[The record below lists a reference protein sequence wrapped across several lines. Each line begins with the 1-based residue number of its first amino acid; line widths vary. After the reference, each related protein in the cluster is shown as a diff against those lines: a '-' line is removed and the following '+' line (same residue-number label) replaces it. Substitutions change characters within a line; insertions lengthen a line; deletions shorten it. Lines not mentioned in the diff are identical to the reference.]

1 MLSNIVILQHRIFY
15 KGVCMQSNAALEYDY
30 SVAKLFTYTTIL
42 FGFLGMLIGTLIA
55 AQLAFPELNYLLG
68 EYGTFSRLRPLHTN
82 IVIFGFTLSGIWA
95 TFYYVGQRVL
105 KVSMAES
112 KFLMFMSKL
121 HFWLYFVG
129 ALLAVITLL
138 LGVTTAKEYAQFEW
152 PIDIVIVLIWV
163 IWGIT
168 MFGLIGIRREKALYI
183 SMWYYIACFLGI
195 AMLYLFNNMEVPTY
209 FAAGGLGNIL
219 HSVSMYAG
227 TNDALVQ
234 WWYGHNA
241 VAFGFTVPIVAMVY
255 YFLPKESGQAV
266 YSYKL
271 SLLSFWGLM
280 FVYLWAGSHHLLWST
295 VPDWMQTMG
304 SVFSV
309 VLILPSWGSAI
320 NMLLTMKGEWN
331 QLTENPLIKFMV
343 LASTFYMLST
353 LEGPIQAIKSV
364 NAIAHFTDWIPG
376 HVHDGVLGWVVFMIM
391 AALFHMAPRM
401 FKREIYSKSLME
413 AQFWLQT
420 TAVVLYFTSMW
431 IAGITQGM
439 MWRAVDEYGNLMYS
453 FIDTV
458 TVLHPYYAIRAL
470 SGVLYLVGFLMFAY
484 NMYKTMTSS
493 RELTEEPQFR
503 TPMA

>member
-1 MLSNIVILQHRIFY
+1 
-15 KGVCMQSNAALEYDY
+15 MQSNAALEYDY
-30 SVAKLFTYTTIL
+30 SVAKLYMWTAVIFGIVGMTI
-42 FGFLGMLIGTLIA
+42 GVLIA
-55 AQLAFPELNYLLG
+55 SQLAFPDLNYLLG

-82 IVIFGFTLSGIWA
+82 VVIYGFTVSGIFA
-95 TFYYVGQRVL
+95 SFYYSAQRVL
-105 KVSMAES
+105 KVSMGES
-112 KFLMFMSKL
+112 K
-121 HFWLYFVG
+121 
-129 ALLAVITLL
+129 LL
-138 LGVTTAKEYAQFEW
+138 LFLGKLQFLLYLIAATGLVVSLGMGITASKEYAQMEW
-152 PIDIVIVLIWV
+152 PLDLLIVVIWV
-163 IWGIT
+163 IWGIV
-168 MFGLIGIRREKALYI
+168 MFGLIGMRREKTLYI
-183 SMWYYIACFLGI
+183 SMWYYIACFLGV
-195 AMLYLFNNMEVPTY
+195 AMLYLFNNAEVPTI
-209 FAAGGLGNIL
+209 FFSGGVGAWY

-234 WWYGHNA
+234 WWWGHNA
-241 VAFGFTVPIVAMVY
+241 VAFVFTVPIIAIIY

-271 SLLSFWGLM
+271 SLAAFWGLM

-353 LEGPIQAIKSV
+353 LEGPIQAVKSV

-376 HVHDGVLGWVVFMIM
+376 HVHDGVLGWVAFMIF
-391 AALFHMAPRM
+391 AALMHMAPRV
-401 FKREIYSKSLME
+401 FKREIYSKSLLE
-413 AQFWLQT
+413 SQFWIQT
-420 TAVVLYFTSMW
+420 IGVVLYFTSMW

-439 MWRAVDEYGNLMYS
+439 MWRAVDEYGNLVYS

-458 TVLHPYYAIRAL
+458 SVLHPYYAIRAL
-470 SGVLYLVGFLMFAY
+470 GGLLYLIGVFMFAY
-484 NMYKTMTSS
+484 NFFKTATAG
-493 RELTEEPQFR
+493 RRLEQEPR
-503 TPMA
+503 YRSPMA

>member
-1 MLSNIVILQHRIFY
+1 
-15 KGVCMQSNAALEYDY
+15 MQANAALEYDY
-30 SVAKLFTYTTIL
+30 SLAKKFTFLTIL
-42 FGFLGMLIGTLIA
+42 FGFLGMLVGTLIA
-55 AQLAFPELNYLLG
+55 AQMAFPELNYLLG
-68 EYGTFSRLRPLHTN
+68 EYGTFSRLRPVHTN
-82 IVIFGFTLSGIWA
+82 TVVFGFTVSAVFA
-95 TFYYVGQRVL
+95 TWFYLGQRVL

-112 KFLMFMSKL
+112 KFLMVVGNIQ
-121 HFWLYFVG
+121 FWLYFIG
-129 ALLAVITLL
+129 ALAATVSLL
-138 LGVTTAKEYAQFEW
+138 LGYSTSKEYAQYEW
-152 PIDIVIVLIWV
+152 PFDIVVVLVWV
-163 IWGIT
+163 LWGVN
-168 MFGLIGIRREKALYI
+168 MMGLIGIRREKALYI
-183 SMWYYIACFLGI
+183 SVWYYLACFLGI
-195 AMLYLFNNMEVPTY
+195 AMLYLFNNMEIPTY
-209 FAAGGLGNIL
+209 FTSGGLGDPL

-241 VAFGFTVPIVAMVY
+241 VAFGFTVPIVGMIY
-255 YFLPKESGQAV
+255 YFLPKESGQAI

-304 SVFSV
+304 SAFSV

-353 LEGPIQAIKSV
+353 IEGPIQAIRSV

-376 HVHDGVLGWVVFMIM
+376 HVHDGVLGWVVFMVM
-391 AALFHMAPRM
+391 AAIFHMAPRM
-401 FKREIYSKSLME
+401 FKREIYSKKLME

-420 TAVVLYFTSMW
+420 TAVVLYFTSLW

-458 TVLHPYYAIRAL
+458 TVLHPYYVIRTIA
-470 SGVLYLVGFLMFAY
+470 GVMYLTGFIMFAY
-484 NMYKTMTSS
+484 NIYKTWTAG
-493 RELTEEPQFR
+493 RELSEEPQFR
-503 TPMA
+503 SPMA

>member
-1 MLSNIVILQHRIFY
+1 
-15 KGVCMQSNAALEYDY
+15 MQSNAALEYDY
-30 SVAKLFTYTTIL
+30 SIAKLFTYTTIL
-42 FGFLGMLIGTLIA
+42 FGFLGMLVGTIIA
-55 AQLAFPELNYLLG
+55 AQMAFPELNYLLG
-68 EYGTFSRLRPLHTN
+68 EYGTFSRLRPIHTN
-82 IVIFGFTLSGIWA
+82 VVVFGFTVSAIFA
-95 TFYYVGQRVL
+95 TWYYIGQRVL

-112 KFLMFMSKL
+112 KFLMVISTI

-129 ALLAVITLL
+129 ALLATITLL
-138 LGVTTAKEYAQFEW
+138 LGISSGKEYAQFEW
-152 PIDIVIVLIWV
+152 FIDLVIVVIWV
-163 IWGIT
+163 LWGLS
-168 MFGLIGIRREKALYI
+168 MMGLIGIRREKALYI
-183 SMWYYIACFLGI
+183 SVWYYLACFLGI
-195 AMLYLFNNMEVPTY
+195 AMLYLFNNMAIPTY
-209 FAAGGLGNIL
+209 FATEGLGTWTN
-219 HSVSMYAG
+219 SVSMYAG

-241 VAFGFTVPIVAMVY
+241 VAFGFTVPIVGMIY
-255 YFLPKESGQAV
+255 YFLPKESGQAI

-304 SVFSV
+304 SAFSV

-331 QLTENPLIKFMV
+331 QLTDNPLIKFMV

-353 LEGPIQAIKSV
+353 IEGPIQAIKSV

-376 HVHDGVLGWVVFMIM
+376 HVHDGVLGWVVFMVM
-391 AALFHMAPRM
+391 ASLFHMAPRM
-401 FKREIYSKSLME
+401 FKKEIYSRKLME
-413 AQFWLQT
+413 TQFWLQT

-458 TVLHPYYAIRAL
+458 NVLHPYYVIRTVA
-470 SGVLYLVGFLMFAY
+470 GVMYLTGFIMFAY
-484 NMYKTMTSS
+484 NMIKTMTSS
-493 RELTEEPQFR
+493 KVLTEEPQFR

>member
-1 MLSNIVILQHRIFY
+1 
-15 KGVCMQSNAALEYDY
+15 MQSHAALEYDY
-30 SVAKLFTYTTIL
+30 SLAKKFTFLTIL
-42 FGFLGMLIGTLIA
+42 FGFLGMLVGTIIA
-55 AQLAFPELNYLLG
+55 AQMAFPELNYLLG
-68 EYGTFSRLRPLHTN
+68 EYGTFSRLRPIHTN
-82 IVIFGFTLSGIWA
+82 TVVFGFTVSGIFA
-95 TFYYVGQRVL
+95 TWFYLGQRVL
-105 KVSMAES
+105 KVSIAES
-112 KFLMFMSKL
+112 KFLMVIGNIQ
-121 HFWLYFVG
+121 FWLYFIG
-129 ALLAVITLL
+129 ALAATISLL
-138 LGVTTAKEYAQFEW
+138 LGISSSKEYAQYEW
-152 PIDIVIVLIWV
+152 PFDIVVVIIWV
-163 IWGIT
+163 LWGINI
-168 MFGLIGIRREKALYI
+168 MGLIGIRREKALYI
-183 SMWYYIACFLGI
+183 SVWYYLACFLGI
-195 AMLYLFNNMEVPTY
+195 AMLYLFNNMAIPTY
-209 FAAGGLGNIL
+209 FVSGGLGNPL

-241 VAFGFTVPIVAMVY
+241 VAFGFTVPIVGMIY
-255 YFLPKESGQAV
+255 YFLPKESGQAI

-280 FVYLWAGSHHLLWST
+280 FVYLWAGSHHLMWST

-304 SVFSV
+304 SAFSV

-353 LEGPIQAIKSV
+353 IEGPIQAIRSV

-391 AALFHMAPRM
+391 ASIFHMAPRM
-401 FKREIYSKSLME
+401 FKREIYSKKLME
-413 AQFWLQT
+413 WQFWLQT

-458 TVLHPYYAIRAL
+458 TVLHPYYVIRTI
-470 SGVLYLVGFLMFAY
+470 SGVMYLTGFMMFAY
-484 NMYKTMTSS
+484 NIYKTMTAG
-493 RELTEEPQFR
+493 RELSEEPQFR

>member
-1 MLSNIVILQHRIFY
+1 
-15 KGVCMQSNAALEYDY
+15 MQSNAALEYDY

-42 FGFLGMLIGTLIA
+42 FGFLGMLVGTIIA
-55 AQLAFPELNYLLG
+55 AQMAFPELNYLLG
-68 EYGTFSRLRPLHTN
+68 EYGTFSRLRPIHTN
-82 IVIFGFTLSGIWA
+82 TVVFGFTVSGIFA
-95 TFYYVGQRVL
+95 TWYYVGQRVL

-112 KFLMFMSKL
+112 GFLMAIGKI

-129 ALLAVITLL
+129 ALIATVSLL
-138 LGVTTAKEYAQFEW
+138 LGYSQGAEYAQYTW
-152 PIDIVIVLIWV
+152 PIDIVIVIIW
-163 IWGIT
+163 ILWGVSI
-168 MFGLIGIRREKALYI
+168 FGLVGIRREKALYI
-183 SMWYYIACFLGI
+183 SLWYYIACFLGI
-195 AMLYLFNNMEVPTY
+195 SMLYLFNNMAVPTY
-209 FAAGGLGNIL
+209 LFTDGLGSVM
-219 HSVSMYAG
+219 HSVSMYSG

-241 VAFGFTVPIVAMVY
+241 VAFGFTVPIVAMIY
-255 YFLPKESGQAV
+255 YFLPKESGQAI

-391 AALFHMAPRM
+391 SALFHMAPRM
-401 FKREIYSKSLME
+401 FKREIYSKKLVEM
-413 AQFWLQT
+413 QFWIQT
-420 TAVVLYFTSMW
+420 LAVVLYFTSMW

-458 TVLHPYYAIRAL
+458 TVLHPYYTIRAL
-470 SGVLYLVGFLMFAY
+470 AGVLYLAGFLIFAY
-484 NMYKTMTSS
+484 NMYKSMTSS
-493 RELTEEPQFR
+493 KEITEELQFK